1 VLRDSCDKAI
11 GKIGQ
16 CSSLRRAKYRQFHF
30 EQSEKSF
37 LASLKSQEDEESYLM
52 NFDLPEELQ
61 ILRDTVRKFV
71 DKELIPLERVYRHDS
86 EGPMPEHLLKPLQET
101 AKAMGLWM
109 LDVPAEYGGA
119 GLGLLPRCIIHEE
132 IARAASLPF
141 RSLELFGPEVRP
153 VLFHCNDEQKKKF
166 LEPVLRGE
174 LKFCFAQTEPDAG
187 SDPANMR
194 TRAVQDGDD
203 FVINGTKRFIT
214 AAGRADYAQ
223 LMAVTDTEKR
233 ARGGITCFAVDLKSP
248 GVLLERQWPAMMGE
262 APWQI
267 VFDNVRVPAANIIGA
282 VGGGFSLAQ
291 KWIGEG
297 RIRGH
302 GARPVGIA
310 RRALD
315 MMIEYAMV
323 RVTFGRPL
331 ADRQAIQFMI
341 ADSAMELHAVRNMVY
356 ECAWRVDHGEDVR
369 DLSYMVKVMA
379 TEMASRVVD
388 RAIQVHGGLGLM
400 KELPLEWWYRQI
412 RSTRITEGANEVLR
426 WRLGQNIIRAHQ

>member
-1 VLRDSCDKAI
+1 MD
-11 GKIGQ
+11 
-16 CSSLRRAKYRQFHF
+16 
-30 EQSEKSF
+30 
-37 LASLKSQEDEESYLM
+37 
-52 NFDLPEELQ
+52 FDLPAEIQ
-61 ILRDTVRKFV
+61 ILRNTVRKFV

-86 EGPMPEHLLKPLQET
+86 EGPMPEHLLKPLQQT

-119 GLGLLPRCIIHEE
+119 GLALLPRCIIHEE

-153 VLFHCNDEQKKKF
+153 VLFHCNEEQKKRF

-194 TRAVQDGDD
+194 TRAVQDGDH

-282 VGGGFSLAQ
+282 LGGGFSLAQ

-310 RRALD
+310 RRAVD
-315 MMIEYAMV
+315 MMIEYSKV
-323 RVTFGRPL
+323 RMTFGRPL

-356 ECAWRVDHGEDVR
+356 ECAWRVDRGEDVR
-369 DLSYMVKVMA
+369 DLC
-379 TEMASRVVD
+379 TWSR
-388 RAIQVHGGLGLM
+388 
-400 KELPLEWWYRQI
+400 
-412 RSTRITEGANEVLR
+412 
-426 WRLGQNIIRAHQ
+426 

>member
-1 VLRDSCDKAI
+1 
-11 GKIGQ
+11 
-16 CSSLRRAKYRQFHF
+16 
-30 EQSEKSF
+30 
-37 LASLKSQEDEESYLM
+37 
-52 NFDLPEELQ
+52 
-61 ILRDTVRKFV
+61 
-71 DKELIPLERVYRHDS
+71 
-86 EGPMPEHLLKPLQET
+86 
-101 AKAMGLWM
+101 
-109 LDVPAEYGGA
+109 
-119 GLGLLPRCIIHEE
+119 
-132 IARAASLPF
+132 
-141 RSLELFGPEVRP
+141 
-153 VLFHCNDEQKKKF
+153 
-166 LEPVLRGE
+166 LRGE

-194 TRAVQDGDD
+194 TRAVQDDDD

-267 VFDNVRVPAANIIGA
+267 GFDNVRVPAANVIGA

-315 MMIEYAMV
+315 MMIEYSKV
-323 RVTFGRPL
+323 RMTFGRPL

-356 ECAWRVDHGEDVR
+356 ECAWRVDRGEDVR
-369 DLSYMVKVMA
+369 DLSYMVKVLA
-379 TEMASRVVD
+379 TAMASRVVD
-388 RAIQVHGGLGLM
+388 RSIQVHGGLGLM

-426 WRLGQNIIRAHQ
+426 WRLGQNIIRAHR